1 MNSGNMKKIIGLVIL
16 ILILVNSYFGVSLNL
31 TSSNS
36 ANIAAASKKKGGGGI
51 TEEQATKIKADTDR
65 LTKKIYANGLFSPS
79 DNETLISIKMSLDS
93 AMLMAPDPS
102 FAPLYYNIGRIY
114 AKRDMKD
121 EAVECFQTILENFGD
136 TALGPKSRIEL
147 EKMGVTIKLPT
158 LPGDAAA
165 E

>member
-1 MNSGNMKKIIGLVIL
+1 MNAKKIIGLVIL
-16 ILILVNSYFGVSLNL
+16 ILVLTNSYFGVFLKL
-31 TSSNS
+31 TSPNS
-36 ANIAAASKKKGGGGI
+36 FDVSAASKKKGGGI
-51 TEEQATKIKADTDR
+51 TEEQATKIKTDTDR
-65 LTKKIYANGLFSPS
+65 LTRKIYANGLFSPA
-79 DNETLISIKMSLDS
+79 DNETLISSKMSLDS

-102 FAPLYYNIGRIY
+102 FAPLYYNLGRIY

-136 TALGPKSRIEL
+136 TALGPKSRMEL

-158 LPGDAAA
+158 MPTDSA

>member
-1 MNSGNMKKIIGLVIL
+1 MNSGNMKKTIGIVIL
-16 ILILVNSYFGVSLNL
+16 ILILVNSYFGLSLNL
-31 TSSNS
+31 TTSNTS
-36 ANIAAASKKKGGGGI
+36 NIAVASKKKGASGGI

-93 AMLMAPDPS
+93 AMLLAPDPS

-136 TALGPKSRIEL
+136 TALGPKSRLEL

-158 LPGDAAA
+158 MPSDSA